1 MTNEVLKYGSL
12 GDAPGDGGVAVGAY
26 FQSKS
31 PGHTKNGIVG
41 KRASSSPHVWPKV
54 SVFERFLNKGEAQNM
69 NTKPIDALKSLS
81 ELALTAPGLEP
92 LVVYDSVATLASKLA
107 EDVSDPAHRD
117 MASAAERA
125 TATARAVRD
134 ADRQQVDFLN
144 FLKPGG
150 AAV

>member
-1 MTNEVLKYGSL
+1 
-12 GDAPGDGGVAVGAY
+12 
-26 FQSKS
+26 
-31 PGHTKNGIVG
+31 
-41 KRASSSPHVWPKV
+41 
-54 SVFERFLNKGEAQNM
+54 M

-107 EDVSDPAHRD
+107 EDVSDPAYRD